1 MQRAGL
7 ISNVRSYLA
16 RLFAY
21 VVLLVF
27 AAVTLAWWGANDS
40 EQSALHDFL

>member
-1 MQRAGL
+1 MRWAGL

-21 VVLLVF
+21 LALLVF
-27 AAVTLAWWGANDS
+27 GSVTLAWWW
-40 EQSALHDFL
+40 FLVWLIWRVI